1 MLGAMTS
8 YRPSGYSTLTPMIAV
23 SPAADAIDFYA
34 AVFGATVTTR
44 MDGPDGS
51 VWHAELALEDGRLQV
66 MDPNDQWHM
75 VGQDA
80 SSDDVHYSLAIYV
93 PDVDA
98 TLAKATERGARVREP
113 ASDFEVTGDRFAS
126 VQDPFGV
133 RWSIMARTVETS
145 DEQVQK
151 NLDAWR
157 ESMG

>member
-1 MLGAMTS
+1 MTN
-8 YRPSGYSTLTPMIAV
+8 YRPEGYSSITPMLVV
-23 SPAADAIDFYA
+23 SPAAKAIEFYTE
-34 AVFGATVTTR
+34 VFGARPTSR

-51 VWHAELALEDGRLQV
+51 VWHAELDLGSGRIQV

-75 VGQDA
+75 VGNDPSTDDA
-80 SSDDVHYSLAIYV
+80 RFSIAIYV

-98 TLAKATERGARVREP
+98 TVRKAKERGARIREDV
-113 ASDFEVTGDRFAS
+113 SDFEVTGDRFGS
-126 VQDPFGV
+126 IQDPFGV
-133 RWSIMARTVETS
+133 RWSVMTRTVETS

>member
-1 MLGAMTS
+1 MTS
-8 YRPSGYSTLTPMIAV
+8 YRPQGYSSITPMLAV
-23 SPAADAIDFYA
+23 SPAAKAIEFYTE
-34 AVFGATVTTR
+34 VFGARVTTR

-51 VWHAELALEDGRLQV
+51 VWHAELDLGSGRIQV

-80 SSDDVHYSLAIYV
+80 SSDDVHYSIAIYV

-98 TLAKATERGARVREP
+98 TVAKAKERGARVREDV
-113 ASDFEVTGDRFAS
+113 ADFEVTGDRFGS

-133 RWSIMARTVETS
+133 RWSVMTRTVETS

-151 NLDAWR
+151 NLDAWKQ
-157 ESMG
+157 SMG